1 MGQGWR
7 LLVAEPGK
15 DKARQSTAAHCPSY
29 SVPFTSVRAEVPA
42 RDPGHAHTPS
52 PQAHVHTANFSF
64 PTPDLLLL
72 LGSPAALQVVSLG
85 RKGLSHPCLESLAWV
100 REEGGHVSTGWP
112 LCVPPCLPI
121 HAGLVPAPTPS
132 HIQLPGGWC
141 VFPQGRARPDLCS
154 RVCVHGIQGA
164 LGKRQSL
171 HIMTKNVR
179 ISVKWSSLR
188 DMLKVC
194 MWQGAL

>member
-1 MGQGWR
+1 MERSGGR
-7 LLVAEPGK
+7 TE
-15 DKARQSTAAHCPSY
+15 ARQSTAAHCPSY
-29 SVPFTSVRAEVPA
+29 SVPCTSVSADVPG
-42 RDPGHAHTPS
+42 RDPGRAHTPS

-85 RKGLSHPCLESLAWV
+85 NKGPSHPCLESLMWV

-112 LCVPPCLPI
+112 LCGPPCSPI
-121 HAGLVPAPTPS
+121 HGGLVPTPTPVTYDFQVAGAS
-132 HIQLPGGWC
+132 FHRAELDLTSVPGLCTWC
-141 VFPQGRARPDLCS
+141 C
-154 RVCVHGIQGA
+154 IQGG
-164 LGKRQSL
+164 LGKCQHL
-171 HIMTKNVR
+171 LTKNVR
-179 ISVKWSSLR
+179 ISIKWSSLR